1 MSQNVW
7 ATIMPFGLV
16 TLIFYW
22 PKNFFSGTD
31 IIINTCTTYIV
42 DMAPNYK
49 PRELVLDYVIER
61 KRMDDLVHSCT
72 DGRLKDQKVYNV
84 KQTLFV
90 LLNDL
95 HKITV

>member
-1 MSQNVW
+1 
-7 ATIMPFGLV
+7 MPFGLV

-22 PKNFFSGTD
+22 PKKKNSGTD

-72 DGRLKDQKVYNV
+72 DGRLKDQKVYYV
-84 KQTLFV
+84 KQNLFV